1 MSAFTRFVRR
11 RRGFV
16 VLSTLALLVVLV
28 AVFAPVLATHDPLHA
43 PLVDA
48 RQAPG
53 AQHWFGTDALGRD
66 VYSRVI
72 FGTRASLSST
82 LTLVAVVLTL
92 GTLVGIVAGFFG
104 GIVDALIMR
113 VADAMLAFPDLILA
127 LAVVGILGPSMVNAI
142 IAIAVVSW
150 PKYARLARSLV
161 LKILH
166 QDYIA
171 AAHVTGSR
179 NSRILFRHLLP
190 NVLPTVVIT
199 AATDI
204 GTVMLSLAS
213 LSFLGFGVQPPTP
226 EWGYMLSE
234 GRQYFQ
240 SAPWL
245 LLFPGLA
252 MFVVVVVFNL
262 LGDSLRD
269 VLDPR
274 HEQILAEQHAAY
286 SAAARDE
293 VPGSTQPHIELTK

>member
-1 MSAFTRFVRR
+1 MSALTRFVRR
-11 RRGFV
+11 RWGFV
-16 VLSTLALLVVLV
+16 LLSTLALLVVLV
-28 AVFAPVLATHDPLHA
+28 AVFAPALATHDPLHA
-43 PLVDA
+43 PLADA
-48 RQAPG
+48 RRAPS

-92 GTLVGIVAGFFG
+92 GTLLGIVAGFFG

-190 NVLPTVVIT
+190 NVLPTAVIT

-213 LSFLGFGVQPPTP
+213 LSFLGFGIQPPTP

-274 HEQILAEQHAAY
+274 HEQILVEQHAVC
-286 SAAARDE
+286 SAAVRDE
-293 VPGSTQPHIELTK
+293 GPGSTQPHIELTK